1 MPFANKN
8 DYITGRKPAPTPAG
22 GEILAVRF
30 AIDLLTT
37 DLVLNDIGEVGLL
50 PAGCV
55 PVDVLVD
62 ADDLDSGAAAMVLQ
76 VGILNAGETD
86 LSTAAAD
93 GGAHWGATT
102 AANTAFTQRMAFNG
116 KALVNVVPAQVDR
129 KIGLKVATAP
139 TAAVA
144 GQVGVT
150 VLYRAA

>member
-93 GGAHWGATT
+93 GGAHWGSTT